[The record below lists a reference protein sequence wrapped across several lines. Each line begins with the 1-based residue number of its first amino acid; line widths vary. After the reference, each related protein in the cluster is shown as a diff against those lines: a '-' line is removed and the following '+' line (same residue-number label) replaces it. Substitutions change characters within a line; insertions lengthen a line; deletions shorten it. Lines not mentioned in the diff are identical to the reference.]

1 MLLNYIKKNNIII
14 YIMLLPVYINYKK
27 DENIVTVVEEDIVY
41 NRKLQIFFLI
51 SLFFMLVYII
61 FFLGLDSFNS

>member
-1 MLLNYIKKNNIII
+1 
-14 YIMLLPVYINYKK
+14 MLLPVYINYKK